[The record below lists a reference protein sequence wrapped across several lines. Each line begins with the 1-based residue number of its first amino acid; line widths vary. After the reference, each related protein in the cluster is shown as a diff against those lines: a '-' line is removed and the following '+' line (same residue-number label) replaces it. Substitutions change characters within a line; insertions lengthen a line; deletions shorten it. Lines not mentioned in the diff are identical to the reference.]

1 MVQVRVMGD
10 DAARVRDV
18 LAVLL
23 PYLERCPDLVL
34 GDTTELGHRGGGGRV
49 VFDLSLPRSAAGS
62 TTAGSPAD
70 DPPGSV
76 WVRSERADRA
86 ARPARQGLGGRRR
99 ALPPGGSR

>member
-1 MVQVRVMGD
+1 MGD

-23 PYLERCPDLVL
+23 PYLEQCPDLVV

-49 VFDLSLPRSAAGS
+49 VFDLSLPRSAAAS
-62 TTAGSPAD
+62 TAGGSAD
-70 DPPGSV
+70 DPPGPV
-76 WVRSERADRA
+76 WACSERADRS
-86 ARPARQGLGGRRR
+86 ARPGRQGLNDGRR